1 MDTYPG
7 APSGRAGVGHGSAGH
22 VCPMPE
28 EPGLLVEAITAAV
41 REGDD
46 RRIDLLLHRF
56 KNLADVADLIR
67 LHRRLCGPATP
78 RRP

>member
-1 MDTYPG
+1 
-7 APSGRAGVGHGSAGH
+7 
-22 VCPMPE
+22 MPE
-28 EPGLLVEAITAAV
+28 DPGLLVDAITAAV

-46 RRIDLLLHRF
+46 HRIDLLLHRF

-67 LHRRLCGPATP
+67 LHRRLCGPATL